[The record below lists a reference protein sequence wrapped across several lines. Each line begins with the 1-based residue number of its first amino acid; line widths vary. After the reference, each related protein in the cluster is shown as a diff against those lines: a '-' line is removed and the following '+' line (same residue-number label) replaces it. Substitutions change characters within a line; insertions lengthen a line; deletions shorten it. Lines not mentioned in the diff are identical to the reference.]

1 MNSMAPPTIR
11 ARSTSRGKAAL
22 LWRPVNTPNTAEIP
36 SVKRSRGHAKMR
48 LKPVGTVAAVVAMV

>member
-1 MNSMAPPTIR
+1 MAPPTIR

-22 LWRPVNTPNTAEIP
+22 LCSPVSTPKSAEIP

-48 LKPVGTVAAVVAMV
+48 LKPPGTDAAVVAMARL